1 MAKQR
6 VADKFLARRNADGSL
21 TEVKADDD
29 GGFDTM
35 ALKFVASGNV
45 LELPVADIL
54 TADTWSAMPT
64 IAQRLFA
71 HGVFQKIGD
80 SYSSLGDQPDEA
92 EDAAQSIVEQ
102 LKAGNWAA
110 KREAGEARPSLVG
123 RAIFQLK
130 TEAGLIKEGE
140 TEESYIAK
148 YSGKDSA
155 SARAKALKSAD
166 VAARVAAL
174 KAKEAT
180 DRAAKLAERAAAKK
194 AESGATAPV
203 SNLGEM

>member
-1 MAKQR
+1 MAKNR
-6 VADKFLARRNADGSL
+6 VADKFLARRDASGAL
-21 TEVKADDD
+21 IEVNADDD
-29 GGFDTM
+29 GGFDVM

-45 LELPVADIL
+45 LELPVSEIL
-54 TADTWSAMPT
+54 TPEAWSAMPT

-166 VAARVAAL
+166 VAARVAKL
-174 KAKEAT
+174 KADEAAA
-180 DRAAKLAERAAAKK
+180 RAVKLAERAAKAKTEQT
-194 AESGATAPV
+194 AATPSA
-203 SNLGEM
+203 LGEM